1 MFETGAFTYA
11 SKLSSP
17 FSSTL
22 ISSLAQE
29 HCRHWPLQLLV
40 VLVAWSWSGFDDG
53 AAGRPGIKTWISQ
66 KLRHFCQ
73 DRLKIL
79 CVEEKKDSAITK
91 FKVSVTVFDVTLEH
105 NVRGPARGVTWF
117 SSAPSPPTGRGSD
130 TPLVPLHRPT
140 NHGHSTDLNRFAQLF
155 V

>member
-53 AAGRPGIKTWISQ
+53 AAGRPGIKTVISQ
-66 KLRHFCQ
+66 KLKHFCQ

-105 NVRGPARGVTWF
+105 VYQTGGQLGGSLDFQVPPPHWTWIRYTT
-117 SSAPSPPTGRGSD
+117 SALT
-130 TPLVPLHRPT
+130 
-140 NHGHSTDLNRFAQLF
+140 
-155 V
+155 